1 MCCFIPV
8 CHIEHVSRKLIIV
21 LGSQS
26 PPPFWNFP
34 DLFNLCLVSLIM
46 LICVLTYS
54 LFCRSI
60 VSLIYVILSLLPFW
74 NIQELFNLDL
84 VILFCAYYCSGIWP
98 LWQQHCQP
106 DQKTS
111 SLARCPLEY
120 PWFVRPLHLPCKLGS
135 SFCTCCGIGLWSP
148 LQQHSWLD
156 IEYIPIG
163 LLGFWN
169 LLDSFN
175 LCLVRLLAL
184 VALVIILAFGLLC
197 DNIVTQAMNTPLGQL
212 AIWNLDD
219 LFNLCLV
226 IFVAL
231 ICVLVFNLFYIII
244 GSQILNTLFVLL
256 LFWNIQK

>member
-1 MCCFIPV
+1 MSSSVCYPSGIFKNYSTLTLWYCFA
-8 CHIEHVSRKLIIV
+8 LIIV
-21 LGSQS
+21 VVFG
-26 PPPFWNFP
+26 
-34 DLFNLCLVSLIM
+34 LFGN
-46 LICVLTYS
+46 
-54 LFCRSI
+54 SI
-60 VSLIYVILSLLPFW
+60 V
-74 NIQELFNLDL
+74 NQTKRR
-84 VILFCAYYCSGIWP
+84 P
-98 LWQQHCQP
+98 LWP
-106 DQKTS
+106 AA
-111 SLARCPLEY
+111 LLEY